1 MFFCK
6 MVEPHPFCLIF
17 VRQYTP
23 TSVFF
28 SFSSI
33 LGLHSAENYGRI
45 RTVGDSAIELLPSRV
60 KINNKEDQVSMII
73 MMCIIKDIMH

>member
-6 MVEPHPFCLIF
+6 MVGPHPFCLIF

-33 LGLHSAENYGRI
+33 LGLHSAVNYRI
-45 RTVGDSAIELLPSRV
+45 RTVGNSTIELLPTRV
-60 KINNKEDQVSMII
+60 KINIKEDHVSMNIT
-73 MMCIIKDIMH
+73 MCIFKDIMH